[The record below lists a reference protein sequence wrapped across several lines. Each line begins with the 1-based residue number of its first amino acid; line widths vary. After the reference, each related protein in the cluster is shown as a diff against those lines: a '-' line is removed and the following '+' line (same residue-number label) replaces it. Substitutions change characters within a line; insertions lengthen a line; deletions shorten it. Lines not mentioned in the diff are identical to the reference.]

1 MKKCI
6 NKPLS
11 CCPKSLSHYIFQ
23 GLPNRKYKIRVN
35 TLINGKAIGEAD
47 FNANHL
53 RMNLAVKS
61 GQDAGETPYEDI
73 MELSGI
79 DSRDKVKSFIIIA
92 MGASER
98 EKAIK
103 AGHRHRINDE
113 LFEKLEAATRNRYPD
128 LELFSGFGVQAQSL
142 EGQILLDVML
152 EGIEK
157 NIVALPVHDALAVN
171 TEHLQW

>member
-1 MKKCI
+1 
-6 NKPLS
+6 
-11 CCPKSLSHYIFQ
+11 
-23 GLPNRKYKIRVN
+23 
-35 TLINGKAIGEAD
+35 
-47 FNANHL
+47 
-53 RMNLAVKS
+53 
-61 GQDAGETPYEDI
+61 
-73 MELSGI
+73 
-79 DSRDKVKSFIIIA
+79 

-157 NIVALPVHDALAVN
+157 NIVALSVHDALAVN
-171 TEHLQW
+171 TEHLQWCKEQMVEKWIEHCCPSCSGVASRVNC